1 MSAPVW
7 SAAANSAGIR
17 VIGFRLEGGTGA
29 GLHRGAV
36 LLARL
41 I

>member
-17 VIGFRLEGGTGA
+17 VIGFRLPGGTGA
-29 GLHRGAV
+29 DLHRAAV
-36 LLARL
+36 RLAHL